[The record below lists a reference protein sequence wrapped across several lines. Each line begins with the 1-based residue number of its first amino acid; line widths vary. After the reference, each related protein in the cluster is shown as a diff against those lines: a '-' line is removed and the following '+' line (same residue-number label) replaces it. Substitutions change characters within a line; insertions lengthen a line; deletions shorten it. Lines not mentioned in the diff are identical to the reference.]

1 MPTSPRTKAVLLS
14 ALVCPGAGQLY
25 LGRRALGAVLVIVT
39 VGALATLLV
48 PAVAAANEIAGR
60 IVAGELRVGP
70 ELAGEVQAAAT
81 AASASSVPATAAL
94 AAAWVAGIAHAW
106 VAGRRRSGKGEIP

>member
-1 MPTSPRTKAVLLS
+1 MPTSPRTRAVLLS

-25 LGRRALGAVLVIVT
+25 LGRRVAGAALVLIT

-70 ELAGEVQAAAT
+70 ELASEVQAAAA
-81 AASASSVPATAAL
+81 AASASSVPATVVL
-94 AAAWVAGIAHAW
+94 AVAWVAGIAHAW
-106 VAGRRRSGKGEIP
+106 AAGRRRSGGGESP